1 MNGLELEPPA
11 PGGPAQDP
19 AGEFALSEATAA
31 RIKAVAREY
40 AGAFVA
46 IETQSPEFDRM
57 AARISTVGADE
68 VRALSDQARLAM
80 ARSGSRESAVSAVH
94 AQLARLR
101 AVLERLNPG
110 AGDDLLRPRK
120 FLGLFPR
127 GDVLSSYFDR
137 YRDAE
142 VEIETALSTMATSRD
157 TLLQD
162 NIAVTACRKTVWPM
176 LARLAEAIGL
186 CASLD
191 ERFERLAGQLDA
203 SDPAKAGRLRST
215 ALFEVRQRHGDLLTQ
230 MAVSQQSY
238 AMLGIVLTNN
248 LELVKGIDRASAT
261 TIAALQTAIVAA
273 QTLANQ
279 RIVLDRIGGVT
290 AAATALSEGASGA
303 SARGNARVALDSAE
317 ASQQVAALRSAIAD
331 VTASVDALDSQQ
343 QSALGSL

>member
-1 MNGLELEPPA
+1 MNGLELEPPV

-19 AGEFALSEATAA
+19 AGEFALSEATAT

-40 AGAFVA
+40 AGGFVA
-46 IETQSPEFDRM
+46 IEAQSPEFDRM
-57 AARISTVGADE
+57 AARIAVIGADE

-80 ARSGSRESAVSAVH
+80 ARGGRREGAVAAVH

-101 AVLERLNPG
+101 AVLERLSPG
-110 AGDDLLRPRK
+110 TGDELLKPRK

-127 GDVLSSYFDR
+127 GDALASYFDR
-137 YRDAE
+137 YRASE
-142 VEIETALSTMATSRD
+142 GEIEAALATMATSRD

-162 NIAVTACRKTVWPM
+162 NIAVTAYRRTVRPM
-176 LARLAEAIGL
+176 LSSLAEAIGL

-191 ERFERLAGQLDA
+191 ERFERLAGQLDVR
-203 SDPAKAGRLRST
+203 DPAKAQRLRQV
-215 ALFEVRQRHGDLLTQ
+215 ALFEARQRHGDLLTQ

-238 AMLGIVLTNN
+238 ALLGIVHANN

-261 TIAALQTAIVAA
+261 TVAALQTAIVAA

-279 RIVLDRIGGVT
+279 QIVLDRIGGVT
-290 AAATALSEGASGA
+290 AAATALGDRASGA
-303 SARGNARVALDSAE
+303 SAAGNARLALDSAE
-317 ASQQVAALRSAIAD
+317 ASQQVAALRSAIAE
-331 VTASVDALDSQQ
+331 VSASVDALDGQQ